1 MAKNDAPTKPSRPKK
16 IDPEF
21 LAAFDHFLRLRGW
34 TVQRFS
40 QVSAGASLD
49 GKAIHPN
56 QITKWRAGLAIPTT
70 ETVGTICRT
79 FGVKRSYFFFMG
91 EQLAEFEDLDDEP
104 TQTTLEILRS
114 AVSDMDTPAE
124 MELLEDLETAIRRQ
138 KRKASTDHAS
148 DDSG

>member
-1 MAKNDAPTKPSRPKK
+1 MESTDAPPKSSRPKK
-16 IDPEF
+16 IDREF

-56 QITKWRAGLAIPTT
+56 QITKWRAGLAIPTM

-79 FGVKRSYFFFMG
+79 FAVKRSYFFFLG
-91 EQLAEFEDLDDEP
+91 EQLAELENLDDQP
-104 TQTTLEILRS
+104 TQRMLEIIRT
-114 AVSDMDTPAE
+114 AVSDMDTPADR
-124 MELLEDLETAIRRQ
+124 ELLEDLETAIHRQRR
-138 KRKASTDHAS
+138 KSSTA
-148 DDSG
+148 